1 MERRA
6 TIGRTMLAFT
16 MLLGLVVLFGTSPV
30 GAQADTT
37 PVGMCTVVVETED
50 KNFPCE
56 LVYDEA
62 SGTCE
67 VVVHFSD
74 ESSITYLAG
83 DACTEVLSGN
93 CPYQVSEHDLM
104 VGCGLPATVIPAPD
118 GEGNVLSQLIA
129 LIIAIIY
136 SILAPL
142 GC

>member
-1 MERRA
+1 MQSQGGSDG
-6 TIGRTMLAFT
+6 TTSDYLADHAGFHHAVGAG
-16 MLLGLVVLFGTSPV
+16 GLVRDFACR
-30 GAQADTT
+30 AQADTT

-83 DACTEVLSGN
+83 DACTE
-93 CPYQVSEHDLM
+93 
-104 VGCGLPATVIPAPD
+104 
-118 GEGNVLSQLIA
+118 
-129 LIIAIIY
+129 
-136 SILAPL
+136 
-142 GC
+142 